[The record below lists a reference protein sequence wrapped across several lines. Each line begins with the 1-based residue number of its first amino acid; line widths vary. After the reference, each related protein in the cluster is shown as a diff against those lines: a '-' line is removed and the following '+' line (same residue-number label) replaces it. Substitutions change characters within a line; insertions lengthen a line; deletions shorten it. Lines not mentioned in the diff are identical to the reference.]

1 MPWNMKAGHGVQV
14 KYNNKTQLYKM
25 KAVVGPL
32 SPW

>member
-14 KYNNKTQLYKM
+14 KYNKTQLYKM